1 MPVHHFQNV
10 GLFKQVAQML
20 LQFLAFG
27 VVFTIL
33 AIFKDIL
40 CLEECVRDI
49 SQSTSAVRG
58 F

>member
-1 MPVHHFQNV
+1 MPIYHVQNV
-10 GLFKQVAQML
+10 GLFKQVAQIL
-20 LQFLAFG
+20 LQFLTFN

-33 AIFKDIL
+33 AIFKDII

-49 SQSTSAVRG
+49 SEATSAVRS